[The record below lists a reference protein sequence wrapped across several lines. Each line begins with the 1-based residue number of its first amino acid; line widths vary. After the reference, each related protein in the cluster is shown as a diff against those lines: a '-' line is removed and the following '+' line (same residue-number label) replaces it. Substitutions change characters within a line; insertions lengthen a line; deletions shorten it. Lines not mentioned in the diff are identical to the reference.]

1 VPRPKRPAVPR
12 PLRDPRSIRVLIA
25 GASGLIGTELTRQL
39 RREGHTVFRLVRR
52 EPHAP
57 DEVNWAPAARMLE
70 PRVIESVDA
79 VINLAGASLG
89 RLPWTNRYRKEI
101 LESRVQPTRTLVEVM
116 NSVAAPPATFL
127 NASAVGIYGDRP
139 GERLTESS
147 PRGPGF
153 LGDVVEAWEA
163 TARLKPE
170 QTRLV
175 TFRTGLVFG
184 PGAQLA
190 PLVTLTKLG
199 LGARIGTGGDIWPW
213 ISLYDEA
220 AAIRH
225 LITSD
230 LSGPVN
236 LVGPT
241 PATSDRITRS
251 LARKMHRPRVVWVP
265 EWALVLALQDAA
277 KQLLL
282 CSQRISPDKLLGDGF
297 RFRDT
302 TVEQAIDAMLAGR
315 ESRADGAA

>member
-1 VPRPKRPAVPR
+1 MMADTAALHVAVG
-12 PLRDPRSIRVLIA
+12 
-25 GASGLIGTELTRQL
+25 GASGMIGAELLRQL
-39 RREGHTVFRLVRR
+39 RADGHRVTRLVRR
-52 EPHAP
+52 AP
-57 DEVNWAPAARMLE
+57 RGQDEVRWSAGA
-70 PRVIESVDA
+70 ESKDAESKDAESLAGLMETADA
-79 VINLAGASLG
+79 VVNFSGAPLD
-89 RLPWTNRYRKEI
+89 RLPWTHGYKREI
-101 LESRVQPTRTLVEVM
+101 RDSRVRATRAL
-116 NSVAAPPATFL
+116 VAAMARAAHPPAVFL
-127 NASAVGIYGDRP
+127 SASAVGVYGDRP
-139 GERLTESS
+139 GERLDESS
-147 PRGPGF
+147 AVADSF
-153 LGDVVEAWEA
+153 LARVVTAWEQA
-163 TARLKPE
+163 ARGKPAA
-170 QTRLV
+170 TRLV
-175 TFRTGLVFG
+175 LFRTGLVIG
-184 PGAQLA
+184 GGGAMA
-190 PLVTLTKLG
+190 PLTALTRLG

-297 RFRDT
+297 HFRDT